1 MNLVLKHTLTSLLVL
16 LAWTGLAMA
25 DNKVNKITWSDLI
38 PEGHEPEKLL
48 EKYEKDIE
56 RLNNLP
62 EDSEEGLEI
71 IERIQAEL
79 DASPMNTKLNQ
90 KTVKLE
96 GYIAPLDIK
105 DGLVSRFLLVPYFGA
120 CIHVPP
126 PPLNQ
131 TVLVE
136 ALPKQG
142 IPMHRVE
149 NAFIVTGTL
158 LVKEGKTDIGNA
170 GYHIIDAKTELYKD
184 TVWLQQ

>member
-1 MNLVLKHTLTSLLVL
+1 MNPVLKLTLSVMLLMLSTTSLM
-16 LAWTGLAMA
+16 AA
-25 DNKVNKITWSDLI
+25 DNPIKLSWSDLI
-38 PEGHEPEKLL
+38 PEGYEPERLL

-79 DASPMNTKLNQ
+79 DASPMNTKLDQ
-90 KTVKLE
+90 KTVKIE

-105 DGLVSRFLLVPYFGA
+105 DGLVNRFLLVPYFGA

-131 TVLVE
+131 TILVE

-142 IPMHRVE
+142 IEMHRVE

-170 GYHIIDAKTELYKD
+170 GYRIINAKTEIYKD
-184 TVWLQQ
+184 AVWLQQ